1 MDYLQELLDN
11 LKFSEVEFKE
21 CKKKIEELFK
31 DEIQSH
37 KTKQFIGVR
46 LTNNDSEINVFT
58 NKFSVS
64 INKTILNDEY
74 VLKSNIK
81 MFNMS
86 KNSIQKNNDRVR
98 WILETVDK
106 VIKTHNSLKIK
117 IERFIEL
124 YGDKILKEFI
134 DNLEHK
140 FNLNIV
146 NKKATEFLNSQLYEE
161 TESLF
166 NTETDDYE
174 EAHNIAM
181 YNLQS
186 NSEILEAL
194 LKYSDNKL
202 EIR

>member
-1 MDYLQELLDN
+1 MEY
-11 LKFSEVEFKE
+11 
-21 CKKKIEELFK
+21 
-31 DEIQSH
+31 
-37 KTKQFIGVR
+37 
-46 LTNNDSEINVFT
+46 NVI
-58 NKFSVS
+58 NKFNGDV
-64 INKTILNDEY
+64 NGVNFCDEQSFEY
-74 VLKSNIK
+74 
-81 MFNMS
+81 
-86 KNSIQKNNDRVR
+86 
-98 WILETVDK
+98 
-106 VIKTHNSLKIK
+106 
-117 IERFIEL
+117 
-124 YGDKILKEFI
+124 LKEFI